1 MAKCSTTFLD
11 INYLDTL
18 ASRNTSISQLDA
30 RAKVFV
36 TIIFVITTVS
46 FGKYEV
52 SSLLPL
58 FLFPVVMISR
68 GELPCLYLAKKLLLL
83 LPFAFFVGI
92 FNPLFDTEAMLQV
105 GPLAI
110 SGGWLSFFSILIRFT
125 LTVGAALILI
135 ATTGFGD
142 VCMALEKLGLPQIF
156 AVQLLFLHR
165 YIFVLADEGTRM
177 VRARELRCFGNRGKE
192 LKVFGNIIGHL
203 LLRTWDRAQ
212 RIHTAMLCRG
222 FRGEFHFMR
231 PLKAGKREVVF
242 IFGWMAFFILCRT
255 INVPAFLGAIIKEV
269 LR

>member
-1 MAKCSTTFLD
+1 MAKAGTTFLD
-11 INYLDTL
+11 FNYLDTL
-18 ASRNTSISQLDA
+18 ASRNTTISHLDA
-30 RAKVFV
+30 RAKVLV
-36 TIIFVITTVS
+36 TILFVITTVS

-58 FLFPVVMISR
+58 FLFPAVIISR
-68 GELPCLYLAKKLLLL
+68 GELPFLYLAKKILLL

-92 FNPLFDTEAMLQV
+92 FNPLFDTEAILHA
-105 GPLAI
+105 GPLVI
-110 SGGWLSFFSILIRFT
+110 SGGWISFFSILVRFT

-142 VCMALEKLGLPQIF
+142 VCMALEKLGLPQVF

-165 YIFVLADEGTRM
+165 YIFVLAEEGTRM
-177 VRARELRCFGNRGKE
+177 VRARELRSFGNRGKE

-203 LLRTWDRAQ
+203 LLRTWERAQ

-222 FRGEFHFMR
+222 FRGEFHFTR
-231 PLKAGKREVVF
+231 PLKAGKREAVF
-242 IFGWMAFFILCRT
+242 IFGWVSFFILCRT
-255 INVPAFLGAIIKEV
+255 INIPAFLGGIIKEV